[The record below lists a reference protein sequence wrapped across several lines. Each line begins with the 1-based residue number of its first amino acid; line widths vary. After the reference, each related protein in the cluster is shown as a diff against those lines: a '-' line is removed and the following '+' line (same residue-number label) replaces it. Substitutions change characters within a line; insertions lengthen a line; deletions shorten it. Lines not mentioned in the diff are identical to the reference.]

1 MPLHKPSLLSYPS
14 YGFQPLLP
22 QVRDLFF
29 LLQDLFFLLQ
39 DLCEIVGDL

>member
-1 MPLHKPSLLSYPS
+1 MPLQKPSLLPYPS

-29 LLQDLFFLLQ
+29 LLK

>member
-1 MPLHKPSLLSYPS
+1 MPLQKPSLLPYPS
-14 YGFQPLLP
+14 YGFQPPLP

>member
-1 MPLHKPSLLSYPS
+1 MPLQKPSLLPYPS
-14 YGFQPLLP
+14 YVFQPSLP

-29 LLQDLFFLLQ
+29 LLQDLFFLLK